1 MEKSSRQKFVDCNN
15 WILVLALSLTVLC
28 TPIICHNRH
37 GDGIS
42 GTSRVPSGCYSPSIP
57 VLYCHDVI
65 DERLLQM
72 PDTVQEAIFI
82 NSSFSHLDASH
93 LQSLS
98 WTHSDLVNATGHIIA
113 PFSLI
118 SLDVSHNSIR
128 NLTHYQFKD
137 YNKLISLNL
146 SNNQINDLPR
156 SVFNNCHSLQF
167 LNISHNHLHVIPFQ
181 VFSPLQ
187 LLHVLDL
194 SHNSLEALLD
204 HFFKLNRQV
213 QILLLN
219 DNRIFKLTSNALADL
234 ADLKKLDLSNN
245 ALSAISKGLFD
256 SLNGLEELDLSNN
269 PLHILGSGTFRGLH
283 SLRTLNLSG
292 NKLRYLTYGLF
303 HFSQRMT
310 HLTLDNTLIEV
321 LHNTELF
328 GLPRLQY
335 LQMRNNHMLQEI
347 EAYALADT
355 SQLRSIN
362 ISGNAL
368 SFLPLSLANL
378 TELDT
383 LDISNNP
390 WACDC
395 RMFWFASW
403 TQERKY
409 KNPVA
414 LSDLSCGPFTYPND
428 MIPTLQHLNCT
439 GPLIVYKTPTTK
451 YRLKSNALL
460 ECRYMANPPPSI
472 TWVTPTREV
481 FHWNPDTNVPDIF
494 HKHPYAHD
502 SKLLPMK
509 DLMPRIQVLDN
520 GTLFIKD
527 VRRTD
532 CGRYTCYASNPVA
545 NMTLDVLLHIDPV
558 DWNRIRIMSL
568 IVGAECAAIFLIVT
582 VVVQLIRMLL
592 EKLGILDHCCS
603 FCKRDRVS
611 PRAKQIYALLDN
623 IEQYKSQQLER
634 LRENYTM
641 QVARIRDNCAQQVE
655 WIQGSYQSQAKHL
668 KDFRDIGTQ
677 HLSTLR
683 EQYNDQVKKVRDY
696 STGQLNWVREN
707 YIFQRNKIRK
717 FSAHKVLQLRET
729 YKYQQQTLNRVL
741 ENLPS
746 LYLENCRAGTCGKEE
761 SIVFDPNDIDSIDMY
776 IKSKID
782 RLTMIEDPET
792 VNARH
797 ALTMISNDDHTSI
810 SRQSLY
816 YTPTER
822 SVLGSQRSLDH
833 TALAGVHINYIENPS
848 PLLPGTDFRL
858 FAELERYRCEDR
870 LHSTKS
876 TQDLRRLSAESNV
889 DNGEGEAAASLSN
902 HEESAVKLLASHS
915 SSLPDLSSTVNNS
928 DKVEI
933 IQLEPFREKAS
944 IKMNDSR

>member
-1 MEKSSRQKFVDCNN
+1 
-15 WILVLALSLTVLC
+15 
-28 TPIICHNRH
+28 
-37 GDGIS
+37 
-42 GTSRVPSGCYSPSIP
+42 
-57 VLYCHDVI
+57 
-65 DERLLQM
+65 M

-118 SLDVSHNSIR
+118 SLDVSNNRIH

-481 FHWNPDTNVPDIF
+481 FHWNPDPNVPDIF
-494 HKHPYAHD
+494 HKHPHAHD
-502 SKLLPMK
+502 SKLLPMR
-509 DLMPRIQVLDN
+509 DLPPRIQVLDN
-520 GTLFIKD
+520 GTLYIKD

-603 FCKRDRVS
+603 FCRRDRVS

-876 TQDLRRLSAESNV
+876 SQDLRRLSAESTVN
-889 DNGEGEAAASLSN
+889 NGEGEAAASLSN

-944 IKMNDSR
+944 INMNDSR